1 MFDQEG
7 IHAEPHSIVAHR
19 LQSAFAELSAALD
32 ETLRDQRDSAAACL
46 QRAQA
51 ILRTVNNTAAQP
63 SKYNGAHG
71 LAPWQVRRTLAHI
84 EANLGD
90 CVTNKDLAA
99 VARLSES
106 HFNVAFRNSVGRPP
120 RVYIIHRRIERAQK
134 LMLSTEMALSEIALE
149 CGFADQAHLSRLFRK
164 FVGEPPAAWRRARAN
179 PGYSDATTA
188 PPDGRRT
195 SQHSGMSNITSQA
208 EK

>member
-1 MFDQEG
+1 MFDQD
-7 IHAEPHSIVAHR
+7 ALRSEPNSMLAHR
-19 LQSAFAELSAALD
+19 LQSAFVELSAALD
-32 ETLRDQRDSAAACL
+32 ETLRDQRDNAAACL

-51 ILRTVNNTAAQP
+51 ILQTVNSAPAAQP
-63 SKYNGAHG
+63 PKYNGARG

-84 EANLGD
+84 EANLGES
-90 CVTNKDLAA
+90 VTNKDLAA

-120 RVYIIHRRIERAQK
+120 RVYIIHRRIERAQQ

-164 FVGEPPAAWRRARAN
+164 LVGEPPAAWRRTRAD
-179 PGYSDATTA
+179 PCGL
-188 PPDGRRT
+188 R
-195 SQHSGMSNITSQA
+195 A
-208 EK
+208 EGP